1 MKKHKKK
8 KCGFCEMRKKL
19 KENVRES
26 YARVGSVADYLKEM
40 AFARTKPF
48 KLNFNEG
55 FAVTFN
61 SEELNEAAK
70 KNSKKMT
77 PEQMRKK
84 KKISKGAKKEN
95 GFKGYG
101 EKSDEIRSR
110 TAIKMAKKLKPKKK

>member
-1 MKKHKKK
+1 MKKDKKK
-8 KCGFCEMRKKL
+8 KCSFCEMRKKL

-26 YARVGSVADYLKEM
+26 YARVGSVADYLKEI

-61 SEELNEAAK
+61 STELNEAAK

-84 KKISKGAKKEN
+84 AKKQN
-95 GFKGYG
+95 AFKGYN
-101 EKSDEIRSR
+101 EKSD
-110 TAIKMAKKLKPKKK
+110 KMAKKLKPNKK